1 MGDITKK
8 SYKKKVKRL
17 NILIFAHEI
26 CPFSGSEC
34 SIGWNTVGSISKFHN
49 LTVIHAKTNQ
59 NYSINYQKNITTY
72 LDQSNEI
79 QNVNFIPVSQ
89 PSINIL
95 LSKIN
100 NFSSNYG
107 IGFPFIYQFV
117 YRFWQK
123 KAFKIAKKLVMKK
136 KFHIVHQLTSIHIIN
151 PGYGYKLNIPF
162 VWGPTGGLIKLKKTF
177 LKELGSKIRIRET
190 FRNIYIDYVL
200 TFSINMRKALKKA
213 ELIYLFSNEDNKI
226 VKPLTNAKLK
236 LQIDTGTF
244 KNEEFK
250 EDFKNEITAI
260 WVGSISDRKCPKILL
275 ESLIRTDFK
284 GRRFKLIFV
293 YTGILTKDIEEL
305 ISSLKNKINVVLKNK
320 ISKQEVLTLMS
331 SSSFMIHTSFREAA
345 SAVLLEAITKGL
357 PIICHDVSGMALAVN
372 EKSGIKI
379 PLISYKKSIRL
390 FSEAVNKFLEN
401 QDILDEKRIATIER
415 ANELS
420 WEQKGKIIAK
430 DYIDIYEKY
439 L

>member
-1 MGDITKK
+1 M
-8 SYKKKVKRL
+8 KRL
-17 NILIFAHEI
+17 NVLILAHEI

-34 SIGWNTVGSISKFHN
+34 SIGWNTVSSLSKFHN

-72 LDQSNEI
+72 TNQSNEI
-79 QNVNFIPVSQ
+79 QNVNFISVSQ
-89 PSINIL
+89 PSINMI

-100 NFSSNYG
+100 NLSSNYG

-123 KAFKIAKKLVMKK
+123 KAFKISEKLVMQK
-136 KFHIVHQLTSIHIIN
+136 KFNIVHQLTSIHIIN
-151 PGYGYKLNIPF
+151 PGYGYKLKIPF
-162 VWGPTGGLIKLKKTF
+162 VWGPTGGLIKLKKSF
-177 LKELGSKIRIRET
+177 IKELGIKSRIRET
-190 FRNIYIDYVL
+190 FRNIYIDYVVN
-200 TFSINMRKALKKA
+200 FSANMRKALKKA
-213 ELIYLFSNEDNKI
+213 ELIYLFSKEDKKI

-244 KNEEFK
+244 KNVEFK
-250 EDFKNEITAI
+250 KDFKSEISAI

-275 ESLIRTDFK
+275 KSLIRTDFK
-284 GRRFKLIFV
+284 GKRFKLIFV
-293 YTGILTKDIEEL
+293 YTGLLTKDIEEL
-305 ISSLKNKINVVLKNK
+305 INILKNKINVVLKNK
-320 ISKQEVLTLMS
+320 ISKQEVMNLMS

-345 SAVLLEAITKGL
+345 SAVILEAISKGL

-379 PLISYKKSIRL
+379 PLISYNKSISL
-390 FSEAVNKFLEN
+390 FSEAINKLLEN

-415 ANELS
+415 ANALS
-420 WEQKGKIIAK
+420 WEQKGRIIAK